1 MEHNKF
7 ADSHGSGFFGNRIG
21 VEKWLSCEQAA
32 NYLSISPTAL
42 RIMVHRDQIKYYKLG
57 RRLRFRLSDCQ
68 SLFQKKGD

>member
-1 MEHNKF
+1 MEYNKF
-7 ADSHGSGFFGNRIG
+7 TDSKGSGFFDNRVS
-21 VEKWLSCEQAA
+21 VEKWLSCDQAA
-32 NYLSISPTAL
+32 NYLSVSPTAL